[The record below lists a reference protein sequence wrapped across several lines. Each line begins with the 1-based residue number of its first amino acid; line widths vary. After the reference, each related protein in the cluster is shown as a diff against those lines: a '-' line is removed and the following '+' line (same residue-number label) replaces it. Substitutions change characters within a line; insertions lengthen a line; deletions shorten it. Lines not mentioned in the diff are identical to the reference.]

1 MRAPTL
7 WEWRSIVVAAV
18 AIVVLWPSGGSK
30 SLAVTF
36 VNWVVD
42 PAGRLPVLPPQLP
55 LGAGDDPQAV
65 EARDAVVREYDALY
79 ARGGWTRWRL
89 QLKVADQPIR
99 PAVVRQLLTAAAVVL
114 AAITWRVA
122 ARRE

>member
-1 MRAPTL
+1 M
-7 WEWRSIVVAAV
+7 AAV
-18 AIVVLWPSGGSK
+18 AIVVLWPPGDGK

-42 PAGRLPVLPPQLP
+42 PGGRLPVLPPQLP
-55 LGAGDDPQAV
+55 LGAGDDPEAV
-65 EARDAVVREYDALY
+65 ETRDAVVREYDALD
-79 ARGGWTRWRL
+79 ARGGVTRWRL

-99 PAVVRQLLTAAAVVL
+99 PSTMRQLLTAAAVVL
-114 AAITWRVA
+114 AALTWRVA

>member
-1 MRAPTL
+1 M
-7 WEWRSIVVAAV
+7 AAV
-18 AIVVLWPSGGSK
+18 AIVVLWPPADGK

-42 PAGRLPVLPPQLP
+42 PGGRLPVLPPQLP
-55 LGAGDDPQAV
+55 LGAGDDPEAV
-65 EARDAVVREYDALY
+65 EARDAVVREYDARH
-79 ARGGWTRWRL
+79 AQGGWTRWRL

-99 PAVVRQLLTAAAVVL
+99 PAVMRQLLTAAAVVL
-114 AAITWRVA
+114 AAVTWRVA

>member
-1 MRAPTL
+1 M
-7 WEWRSIVVAAV
+7 AAV
-18 AIVVLWPSGGSK
+18 AIVVLWPPTDGK

-42 PAGRLPVLPPQLP
+42 PGGRLPVLPPQLP
-55 LGAGDDPQAV
+55 LGEGDDPRGGGGSRRRGASGHV
-65 EARDAVVREYDALY
+65 LY
-79 ARGGWTRWRL
+79 AQGGWTRWRL

-99 PAVVRQLLTAAAVVL
+99 PGVMRQLLTAAAVIL
-114 AAITWRVA
+114 AALTWRVA